1 MISENDEQWQRSLIY
16 KTPVEFGSY
25 LCKSP
30 RGSDSMPAD
39 FSTFIKADVS
49 LIQLV
54 KLIEEGRKPKG
65 LPFCSTSHCAVCTGK
80 V

>member
-1 MISENDEQWQRSLIY
+1 
-16 KTPVEFGSY
+16 
-25 LCKSP
+25 
-30 RGSDSMPAD
+30 MPAD

-49 LIQLV
+49 LIQSV

-65 LPFCSTSHCAVCTGK
+65 LPFCSTSHFAVCTGK